1 MKPIFTF
8 FTLFLF
14 SYSLFSQS
22 QTQWGEETKSDGFYT
37 KKCVLKN
44 GSGGAYFLKGNLF
57 LSEFSFLYSDGK
69 DVKVVKKFNYKN
81 QKDFRLRGAEVLDDR
96 LIICYSKADRENT
109 KVFLQ
114 VLNSDLEEEELIEAI
129 NIDIKST
136 FFNNLSIDLI
146 SNPSK
151 KNIAIVWNK
160 DILKAKKINNG
171 FVLYNE
177 SLEKINEFSKD
188 LDYDPDLFSV
198 TNYFLLNNGNVL
210 SAITEYD
217 SSFKKENAKNLL
229 MPVTLSS
236 NERKI
241 ENLYLYL
248 FKEEDKQLI
257 KLELPEKQIFDFN
270 LIDDK
275 NNSICV
281 LGSYYSSNINLGK
294 LMGREQKNDVE
305 GLFYF
310 KIDLDDFVVTSQKKK
325 EFEVE
330 MIVKNLTP
338 QERLSVLKK
347 YNKNNHIPNMK
358 AFVLNDVYTL
368 NDGSILGTL
377 EQRINVNNEPY
388 GNQNSSINSHHYN
401 STNVTNQNTV
411 AAGYTTTS
419 STFRSLNSSQQPT
432 FLFED
437 ILAFKINEE
446 GNFEWITRIQKKQI
460 SQYESGIY
468 SSYLS
473 FVENDKFRI
482 VFNDTD
488 KNYKD
493 DDSFD
498 NDKRISTLQWGKW
511 VVAEVELDINE
522 GSMSRKVLIDSES
535 MPDKSFSIKESYYDD
550 ENKFLHFLILKSK
563 IGSQSI
569 RLGKMKL

>member
-1 MKPIFTF
+1 
-8 FTLFLF
+8 
-14 SYSLFSQS
+14 
-22 QTQWGEETKSDGFYT
+22 
-37 KKCVLKN
+37 
-44 GSGGAYFLKGNLF
+44 
-57 LSEFSFLYSDGK
+57 
-69 DVKVVKKFNYKN
+69 
-81 QKDFRLRGAEVLDDR
+81 
-96 LIICYSKADRENT
+96 
-109 KVFLQ
+109 
-114 VLNSDLEEEELIEAI
+114 
-129 NIDIKST
+129 
-136 FFNNLSIDLI
+136 
-146 SNPSK
+146 
-151 KNIAIVWNK
+151 
-160 DILKAKKINNG
+160 
-171 FVLYNE
+171 
-177 SLEKINEFSKD
+177 
-188 LDYDPDLFSV
+188 
-198 TNYFLLNNGNVL
+198 
-210 SAITEYD
+210 
-217 SSFKKENAKNLL
+217 
-229 MPVTLSS
+229 
-236 NERKI
+236 
-241 ENLYLYL
+241 
-248 FKEEDKQLI
+248 
-257 KLELPEKQIFDFN
+257 
-270 LIDDK
+270 
-275 NNSICV
+275 
-281 LGSYYSSNINLGK
+281 
-294 LMGREQKNDVE
+294 
-305 GLFYF
+305 
-310 KIDLDDFVVTSQKKK
+310 
-325 EFEVE
+325 
-330 MIVKNLTP
+330 
-338 QERLSVLKK
+338 
-347 YNKNNHIPNMK
+347 MK
-358 AFVLNDVYTL
+358 AFVLNDVYAL